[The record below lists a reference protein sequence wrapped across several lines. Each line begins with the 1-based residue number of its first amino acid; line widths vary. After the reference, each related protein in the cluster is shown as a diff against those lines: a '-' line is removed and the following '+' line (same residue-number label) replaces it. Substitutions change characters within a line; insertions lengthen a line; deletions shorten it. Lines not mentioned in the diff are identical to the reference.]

1 MLLPASRSGGCC
13 ATVRRLLHS
22 PTTDA
27 ARRLAFVPSQSRLAS
42 SHFSRHARPTGRTR
56 DLHIFSLDCSRLTG
70 HSTAI
75 FEFAMSAEWFDN
87 SLIVRHL
94 ANEETSAKG
103 SQPYG

>member
-1 MLLPASRSGGCC
+1 MN
-13 ATVRRLLHS
+13 HS
-22 PTTDA
+22 
-27 ARRLAFVPSQSRLAS
+27 
-42 SHFSRHARPTGRTR
+42 
-56 DLHIFSLDCSRLTG
+56 IFSLDCSRLTG

>member
-1 MLLPASRSGGCC
+1 MRTLTSC
-13 ATVRRLLHS
+13 H
-22 PTTDA
+22 D
-27 ARRLAFVPSQSRLAS
+27 PSDWPYKRFA
-42 SHFSRHARPTGRTR
+42 
-56 DLHIFSLDCSRLTG
+56 FSLDCSRLTG